1 MKFLFTSFILT
12 VLISVSVCTFVF
24 GQTNWTKDPNNP
36 VMSGGAS
43 GTWNRH
49 VFMPSV
55 LYNTDSL
62 RYEMWFTASTS
73 VGIRPFRIGFA
84 TSPDGITWTKH
95 PNPVL
100 ESNAGTWDE
109 STVEFPM
116 VIRENGEYKMWYSG
130 FDPISPNLL
139 GYATSPDGINWTK
152 DTRNNPVMGPGTA
165 SWEAGGPIYC
175 TIVSIQGGGYK
186 MWYCGWNQQY
196 DSLAIGYAE
205 SVDGISW
212 QRPLNNPVLTTGS
225 LGEWDDRYVSM
236 PRVLFIDEFF
246 YMWYTGFQ
254 NEFLREVGLATS
266 PDGITWT
273 KYDDPTK
280 TSPPYAESDPVLSPS
295 PEEWD
300 GTYISN
306 ATFMLIGDTLH
317 TWYSGSRSP
326 IATHL
331 WRIGHATTSI
341 VTALEEIDSRS
352 YPSEF
357 VLKQN
362 YPNPFN
368 PKTVISYKLKV
379 KSDVD
384 LSIFNIL
391 GQKVATLVNKNQPA
405 GRYQVQWN
413 ASGFSSGIYYYCL
426 KTAKYRQ
433 TRKLVLLK

>member
-1 MKFLFTSFILT
+1 MKSYFTAILT
-12 VLISVSVCTFVF
+12 VLIFVLTFTFSF
-24 GQTNWTKDPNNP
+24 GQINWTKDPNNP

-55 LYNTDSL
+55 LYNADSL

-73 VGIRPFRIGFA
+73 VGLRPYSIGFA
-84 TSPDGITWTKH
+84 TSPYGINWTKH
-95 PNPVL
+95 QNPVL

-152 DTRNNPVMGPGTA
+152 DTLNNPVMGPGTA

-175 TIVSIQGGGYK
+175 TIVPVQGGYK

-236 PRVLFIDEFF
+236 PRVLFIDGIFH
-246 YMWYTGFQ
+246 MWYTGFQ
-254 NEFLREVGLATS
+254 DEFLREVGLATS
-266 PDGITWT
+266 PDGFQWT
-273 KYDDPTK
+273 KYNDAELKPT
-280 TSPPYAESDPVLSPS
+280 AGQ
-295 PEEWD
+295 WD
-300 GTYISN
+300 GTYISA
-306 ATFMLIGDTLH
+306 ATVMFIEDTLH

-326 IATHL
+326 IATYL
-331 WRIGHATTSI
+331 WRIGHATASI
-341 VTALEEIDSRS
+341 PTALEEIDSRS

-357 VLKQN
+357 ILNQN

-368 PKTVISYKLKV
+368 PSTTIEFTLPKSELTTLKV
-379 KSDVD
+379 Y
-384 LSIFNIL
+384 NIL
-391 GQKVATLVNKNQPA
+391 GKEVAKLVSKKLNKGNHT
-405 GRYQVQWN
+405 YQFDGSSL
-413 ASGFSSGIYYYCL
+413 ASGIYYYSL
-426 KTAKYRQ
+426 EAGEFHQEKKMI
-433 TRKLVLLK
+433 LLR